1 MYIKFKKLSESA
13 ISPQKANYNDAGFDL
28 FADEDVTLAYG
39 ETAAV
44 QTNIAIELPDGFMA
58 DVRPRSGLTL
68 NSALRVHYGTIDA
81 GYRGSIGII
90 CENAS
95 HTDKMTSVC
104 NMLHAHLVEQEEPV
118 LVYNASIEI
127 KRGDKIAQLV
137 IQRIPDITFLEASN
151 LTDSSRGANGFGST
165 DLKEET
171 DSDDSDFGWYCETS
185 PTLKC
190 DYDNPVDGYDEDCC
204 IYCGEPYER
213 K

>member
-13 ISPQKANYNDAGFDL
+13 ITPQKANYNDAGFDL
-28 FADEDVTLAYG
+28 FADEDIVLAYG

-95 HTDKMTSVC
+95 HLSASKIIVGQLQVVQLAFDAEEMEVDELEIKY
-104 NMLHAHLVEQEEPV
+104 NKLIGLIEAEQEM
-118 LVYNASIEI
+118 SDIHI

-137 IQRIPDITFLEASN
+137 IQRIPDITFLEASVLN
-151 LTDSSRGANGFGST
+151 DSARGANGFGST
-165 DLKEET
+165 DLKEEA
-171 DSDDSDFGWYCETS
+171 E
-185 PTLKC
+185 
-190 DYDNPVDGYDEDCC
+190 
-204 IYCGEPYER
+204 
-213 K
+213 